1 MQENY
6 TIITGILTATAFVLL
21 FAFMLLL
28 LFLHYSR
35 KKQRMM
41 YEQQLMEEKYRR
53 ELEQV
58 EREVQEHTFQMI
70 AQDIHDNVGQQLSL
84 VKLNLSI
91 LSMGN
96 TTMTALKDIRDQV
109 AEAIQQ
115 LRQISI
121 GYQGDRLLESGLQ
134 AGIQLLVEQLRKT
147 GKYAIRLNDE
157 GISSDIHPQH
167 TLFIYRIF
175 QECIQNIIRHSNATE
190 IEIDLKE
197 TPRYFSMK
205 LHDNGDGFDMEEAKK
220 KNGIGIRNMIQRSRL
235 IGGELEMLSSPGGGT
250 TIVLNYKKYTD
261 DSTGIGG

>member
-1 MQENY
+1 MQENFS
-6 TIITGILTATAFVLL
+6 IVIGILIATAFVLL

-28 LFLHYSR
+28 LLLHYSR
-35 KKQRMM
+35 KKQRMI

-109 AEAIQQ
+109 AEAIHQ
-115 LRQISI
+115 LRQISS
-121 GYQGDRLLESGLQ
+121 GYQGDRLLENGLP
-134 AGIQLLVEQLRKT
+134 AGIHLLVEQLRKT
-147 GKYAIRLNDE
+147 GKFTIHLNEE
-157 GISSDIHPQH
+157 GITSDIHPQH
-167 TLFIYRIF
+167 SLFIYRIF

-190 IEIDLKE
+190 IHIDLKE
-197 TPRYFSMK
+197 TSQYFSMK
-205 LHDNGDGFDMEEAKK
+205 LQDNGDGFDTEEAKK

-235 IGGELEMLSSPGGGT
+235 IGGELEMISSPEEGT
-250 TIVLNYKKYTD
+250 TIILTYKKNPD
-261 DSTGIGG
+261 DNIGIG